1 MMSQIYPKI
10 MQQYLENR
18 ACYEHSSVL
27 CVLGLTFKDPECSGL
42 KPNLHR
48 ISAFNSAF

>member
-10 MQQYLENR
+10 LHQYLENR
-18 ACYEHSSVL
+18 AHYEHSSVL
-27 CVLGLTFKDPECSGL
+27 CVLGLTLKDTECSGVKL
-42 KPNLHR
+42 ILHR